1 MKIRE
6 AENYILGI
14 PKFTKKNPTEHTRE
28 FMRRLGEPWKDMKVV
43 HIAGTNGKGSVCSYL
58 QALLLAEGKRT
69 GLFTSPHLVRISER
83 IQINGQEIDDN
94 TFLQGFEEVMNTV
107 EEMNKDGIAH
117 PTFFE
122 FLFGMAMVIF
132 REKKVDYCILEAGL
146 GGRTDTT
153 NVIPKPELAIIT
165 SIGLDHTEFL
175 GETIE
180 EIAWQKAG
188 IIKPDVPLVFD
199 GHEEKGRKVI
209 MDTAKNMGISCRK
222 ITENAYEIREMGQKS
237 IAFSLSS
244 AYYDNTVWTL
254 HTPAKYQVRNASL
267 ALNAMEILM
276 NGIRPANLEQWQKAL
291 YETCWPGR
299 MEEIAERV
307 YFDGAHNIPGIQAF
321 AETAV
326 RMEGSPKILL
336 FSAVADKKHREMT
349 DYLCRSIQPDLVIVT
364 KIHNGR
370 AEDTGTLKKEFEES
384 TKKKII
390 VIENLQEAYQF
401 ALDARGEDG
410 ILFCLG
416 SLYLIGDLK
425 EYLQV

>member
-1 MKIRE
+1 
-6 AENYILGI
+6 
-14 PKFTKKNPTEHTRE
+14 
-28 FMRRLGEPWKDMKVV
+28 
-43 HIAGTNGKGSVCSYL
+43 
-58 QALLLAEGKRT
+58 
-69 GLFTSPHLVRISER
+69 
-83 IQINGQEIDDN
+83 
-94 TFLQGFEEVMNTV
+94 
-107 EEMNKDGIAH
+107 
-117 PTFFE
+117 
-122 FLFGMAMVIF
+122 
-132 REKKVDYCILEAGL
+132 
-146 GGRTDTT
+146 
-153 NVIPKPELAIIT
+153 
-165 SIGLDHTEFL
+165 
-175 GETIE
+175 
-180 EIAWQKAG
+180 
-188 IIKPDVPLVFD
+188 
-199 GHEEKGRKVI
+199 
-209 MDTAKNMGISCRK
+209 
-222 ITENAYEIREMGQKS
+222 
-237 IAFSLSS
+237 
-244 AYYDNTVWTL
+244 
-254 HTPAKYQVRNASL
+254 
-267 ALNAMEILM
+267 M